1 MKSLFDPIDVGAI
14 AAKNRIFM
22 APMTRARG
30 TKNHVP
36 TNMMVPYYASRAS
49 AGIIISEAI
58 GISQEGLGWPFATG
72 LWDQQQIDGWRKIT
86 DAVHEAGGKIIA
98 QLWHMGRVVHTSF
111 LNGAQPVSSSTTT
124 APGLA
129 YTYQG
134 RIPYPAARALSERE
148 IKRIVSDFRVA
159 TKNALKAGFD
169 GVQIHAANGYLL
181 DQFIRDSANFRT
193 DAYGGSIENRLRF
206 MLEVTEAVAEIAGA
220 DRTGIRL
227 STTEHSQGIRD
238 SDPEPLFI
246 EAFKRSSAMGIAHIE
261 LREPAMDG
269 TFGRGERPPLA
280 PILRPHFNG
289 VLIRNADFNY
299 DSASLALAE
308 DSADAISFGRYFI
321 TNPDLPWHF
330 KDNIQLIPEDR
341 ETWFTQGEQGYNH
354 F

>member
-134 RIPYPAARALSERE
+134 RRPYPAARALSERE

-220 DRTGIRL
+220 D
-227 STTEHSQGIRD
+227 
-238 SDPEPLFI
+238 
-246 EAFKRSSAMGIAHIE
+246 
-261 LREPAMDG
+261 
-269 TFGRGERPPLA
+269 
-280 PILRPHFNG
+280 
-289 VLIRNADFNY
+289 
-299 DSASLALAE
+299 
-308 DSADAISFGRYFI
+308 
-321 TNPDLPWHF
+321 
-330 KDNIQLIPEDR
+330 
-341 ETWFTQGEQGYNH
+341 
-354 F
+354 